1 MKVSAY
7 GLLPRWNSSGKTC
20 RKEMDVTALATHTRP
35 PPPTRS
41 HAAIQVQEKRLETAR
56 EEEKMLEAQRQL
68 EEEQGPGADKDAVMA
83 SKKAVGTINNDQVR
97 IRVWFW
103 SWRSIGLGFGLG

>member
-1 MKVSAY
+1 
-7 GLLPRWNSSGKTC
+7 
-20 RKEMDVTALATHTRP
+20 
-35 PPPTRS
+35 
-41 HAAIQVQEKRLETAR
+41 
-56 EEEKMLEAQRQL
+56 MLEAQRQL